1 MDLILANAAPAE
13 IKQIKE
19 LYFSAFPKEER
30 APFGMMTRKA
40 RQGKGRMLAAKDGD
54 TFAGFAYIIEN
65 ADCAYLFYLAI
76 ISGARGRGYGS
87 AVLGKLRET
96 YKGKR
101 LFLARES
108 LDPASDNYDQR
119 VRRHEFYLRNGF
131 EDLAC
136 KIREYKVTFDVMSIG
151 GNITPDDY
159 KEIMTPWC
167 GKFLVKYAPMKLIP
181 PNERSISP

>member
-1 MDLILANAAPAE
+1 MNLTLASATTAE

-19 LYFSAFPKEER
+19 LYNTAFPKDER
-30 APFGMMTRKA
+30 APFGLMTRRA
-40 RQGKGRMLAAKDGD
+40 RQGKGRMLAARDGD
-54 TFAGFAYIIEN
+54 RFVGFAYIIEN
-65 ADCAYLFYLAI
+65 AACAYLFYLAI
-76 ISGARGRGYGS
+76 VPETRGAGYGS
-87 AVLGKLRET
+87 AILGKLREM

-108 LDPASDNYDQR
+108 LDPASDNYEQR

-151 GNITPDDY
+151 GEITPEDY

-167 GKFLVKYAPMKLIP
+167 GKFLVKFAPMKLID
-181 PNERSISP
+181 N

>member
-1 MDLILANAAPAE
+1 MDLTLANASPAE

-19 LYFSAFPKEER
+19 LYYTAFPRDER

-40 RQGKGRMLAAKDGD
+40 RQGKGRMLAAKDGG
-54 TFAGFAYIIEN
+54 TFVGFAYIIEN

-76 ISGARGRGYGS
+76 SPETRGRGYGS
-87 AVLGKLRET
+87 AILGKLRET
-96 YKGKR
+96 YKDKR

-108 LDPASDNYDQR
+108 LDPASDNYEQR

-151 GNITPDDY
+151 GDITPDDY
-159 KEIMTPWC
+159 RKIMTPWC
-167 GKFLVKYAPMKLIP
+167 GKFLVKYAPMKLFDP
-181 PNERSISP
+181 TD